1 VPVKPRFDSPQ
12 NTTFITQDDLER
24 TSSHPSRAFPTIVAD
39 PLHPEDLASLR
50 SFFELLAKWD
60 SMEADAR
67 DHQIK
72 G

>member
-12 NTTFITQDDLER
+12 NTTFITEDDLEC
-24 TSSHPSRAFPTIVAD
+24 TSSHPSRALPTIVAD
-39 PLHPEDLASLR
+39 ALEQEDLASLR

-60 SMEADAR
+60 SMEGDAH